1 MSFFDRFMPAPAPAP
16 AAAAAPTP
24 AGPATPAAAPAVET
38 PPDPLAAL
46 VSIWQTPVGA
56 DGKPVQQVNPLDAL
70 NQAPIV
76 ADPTKVREAIGKL
89 DFMQAITPE
98 VIGKIQTG
106 TPEEAASNLAA
117 LVNAAVRQAV
127 TGVTLSQSE
136 LVNNALAKQ
145 RDAFTAALPGML
157 KRQQLE
163 DTPVDD
169 PILSHPAAQPLVTAM
184 KRDYLSRNPNASAL
198 EVNKKV
204 TEYLRGLSSAVAGDP
219 QKAAKQAAANNTQD
233 WDSWLDGE

>member
-1 MSFFDRFMPAPAPAP
+1 M
-16 AAAAAPTP
+16 
-24 AGPATPAAAPAVET
+24 
-38 PPDPLAAL
+38 
-46 VSIWQTPVGA
+46 
-56 DGKPVQQVNPLDAL
+56 QQVNPLDAL

-89 DFMQAITPE
+89 DFMQAITPD

-117 LVNAAVRQAV
+117 IVNAAVRQAV

-157 KRQQLE
+157 RRQQLE

-184 KRDYLSRNPNASAL
+184 KRDYLSRNPNASAV

-219 QKAAKQAAANNTQD
+219 QKAAKQAAANATQD
-233 WDSWLDGE
+233 WDSWFNE